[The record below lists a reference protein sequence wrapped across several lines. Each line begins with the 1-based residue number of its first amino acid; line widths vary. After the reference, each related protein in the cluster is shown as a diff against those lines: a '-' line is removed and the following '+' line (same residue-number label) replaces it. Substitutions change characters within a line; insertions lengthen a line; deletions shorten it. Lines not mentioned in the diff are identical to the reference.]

1 MVRSLTASTKL
12 SIAGIATTLA
22 AAHTDGNMFVNSGR
36 TFVIVNNA
44 DGASK
49 TFTFQTPRT
58 EGGNL
63 VDELIVTVTSTT
75 ERLIGPFPPATYN
88 QIGGADAGRVY
99 LDFEDFAD
107 ATLAV
112 FEL

>member
-1 MVRSLTASTKL
+1 MARTLIASTKL
-12 SIAGIATTLA
+12 SIAGIATTLG

-36 TFVIVNNA
+36 TFVVVNNA
-44 DGASK
+44 DVAEK

-58 EGGNL
+58 EGGNA
-63 VDELIVTVTSTT
+63 VDELIITVAAST

-88 QIGGADAGRVY
+88 QVGGADAGKVY
-99 LDFEDFAD
+99 VDFEDFAD

-112 FEL
+112 FEP